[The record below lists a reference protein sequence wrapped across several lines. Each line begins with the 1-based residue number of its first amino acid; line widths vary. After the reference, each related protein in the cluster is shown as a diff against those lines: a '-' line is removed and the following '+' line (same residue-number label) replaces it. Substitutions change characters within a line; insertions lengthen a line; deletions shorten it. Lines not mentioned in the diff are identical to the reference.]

1 MEILLILLHTG
12 KGKYEQFDNGSF
24 TLKEN
29 KKKRQEQKIE
39 LRKVGRIK
47 MEEEDWGGSRGRG
60 RNQRNVKKREAN
72 Y

>member
-29 KKKRQEQKIE
+29 KKKTR
-39 LRKVGRIK
+39 V
-47 MEEEDWGGSRGRG
+47 EDRVEKSGK
-60 RNQRNVKKREAN
+60 N
-72 Y
+72 